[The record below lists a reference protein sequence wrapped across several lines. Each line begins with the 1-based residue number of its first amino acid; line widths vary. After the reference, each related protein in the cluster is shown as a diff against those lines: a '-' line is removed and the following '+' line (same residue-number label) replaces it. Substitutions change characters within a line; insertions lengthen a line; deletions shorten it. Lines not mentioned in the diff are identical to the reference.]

1 MGFVSEN
8 SGCLNLACC
17 QFDNKELQKDK
28 NESKLVH
35 NEPPSNHV
43 WSRDSS
49 SKKRRC
55 LKDSHVVSENKTF
68 SA

>member
-35 NEPPSNHV
+35 NEPP
-43 WSRDSS
+43 
-49 SKKRRC
+49 
-55 LKDSHVVSENKTF
+55 
-68 SA
+68 